1 MKIIWITPEF
11 PSSKNNIKGIY
22 IYRTVKE
29 LAKYYKIYV
38 ICLYPALPPLL
49 EMLKYWRD
57 WKSIYHDWKYNYP
70 KNSIAPEE
78 FKNDQIIFLRY
89 YRLPRGIFQ
98 HIEGRFVYFQS
109 RKYLSRILDK
119 HSIIHANWIFPAG
132 SMANII
138 SKKYNIPFLVSLLG
152 SDVNRLIEGT
162 KFWKAA
168 KQLLEQANKITA
180 VTNDLFEK
188 CKEKHINIENKKKEL
203 IDNIY
208 ETDKFILKD
217 KNKTRKL
224 LGINP
229 DVKMIFYA
237 GGLIPLKNVNILI
250 EAVFNIL
257 KSGTDVNLYIAGSG
271 PDEGILKRLVI
282 NREIGDKVF
291 FLGPLQ
297 TDQMIN
303 YYNCADIFSLQ
314 SKSEGLPNVIVE
326 SFFCG
331 TPIVATAV
339 GGIPEIVKE
348 GINGFLVIPNSI
360 EDLTQKIILSFN
372 HTWNRE
378 EIRDS
383 ISFLFPE
390 KVLEKYHYIYK
401 SLAEKFKN

>member
-1 MKIIWITPEF
+1 
-11 PSSKNNIKGIY
+11 
-22 IYRTVKE
+22 
-29 LAKYYKIYV
+29 
-38 ICLYPALPPLL
+38 
-49 EMLKYWRD
+49 MLKYWSD

-78 FKNDQIIFLRY
+78 LKDQIIYLRY
-89 YRLPRGIFQ
+89 YRLPRGIFK

-132 SMANII
+132 TMANII

-152 SDVNRLIEGT
+152 SDVNMLIEGT

-168 KQLLEQANKITA
+168 KQLLGQANKITA
-180 VTNDLFEK
+180 VTNNLFEK
-188 CKEKHINIENKKKEL
+188 CKEKHINIENKKKEI

-217 KNKTRKL
+217 KNQTRKL
-224 LGINP
+224 LGI
-229 DVKMIFYA
+229 DSDIKMVFYA

-257 KSGTDVNLYIAGSG
+257 KSIRNVKLYIAGLGS
-271 PDEGILKRLVI
+271 DEGILKRLVK
-282 NREIGDKVF
+282 NRGIGNKVF
-291 FLGPLQ
+291 FLGSLQ

-303 YYNCADIFSLQ
+303 YYNCADLFCLQ

-331 TPIVATAV
+331 TPVVATAV

-360 EDLTQKIILSFN
+360 EDLLIK
-372 HTWNRE
+372 
-378 EIRDS
+378 
-383 ISFLFPE
+383 
-390 KVLEKYHYIYK
+390 
-401 SLAEKFKN
+401 